1 MFSSTTSLLPQN
13 KIAGTQIAWGR
24 GTWGEIED
32 GRSGYLFDKDDAF
45 QYVVPQQWLAGNS
58 VSEDDLTD
66 CLTQIEKEVGEP
78 EEFRRGL
85 GLIPGGGF
93 THPGIVVRS
102 RTNDEVVCVFTPT
115 SFQPDFLNGKVDGY
129 FEWFLDKKGADTAD
143 LSTWM
148 KQFDAMSG
156 NRLDNITA
164 SPVVPVYGE
173 AVEVTAKSDV
183 LSEAERDWFLR
194 KVWQYQKGGCPK
206 GTKSRL
212 AEEILVTWKRVL
224 GESEVVEA
232 DPSLQPPKK
241 WFEKMLGQV
250 EGDDKPA
257 IVGAIWRDLSD
268 EKKAEIRAREG
279 KTYAPA
285 KSESVAPQLKKKL
298 TSLPTSE
305 VARML
310 HAKEISDSD
319 VEDTFGEFS
328 AKLDR
333 IYDAVSKLEL
343 SGDTYT
349 YVVDKDERGEFAA
362 HVEDHG
368 GKVVWEA
375 SSDDDE
381 DGAFW
386 PVTDGFMKHEQ
397 DVDGLEKYLKQMHVI
412 PASANLTK

>member
-1 MFSSTTSLLPQN
+1 MGDPPLCLLDPLEDDAVMFSSTTSLLPQN

-24 GTWGEIED
+24 GTWGDLED

-85 GLIPGGGF
+85 GLIPGGGA
-93 THPGIVVRS
+93 THPGIVIRS

-129 FEWFLDKKGADTAD
+129 FEWFLDKKGADTKD
-143 LSTWM
+143 LNTWM

-156 NRLDNITA
+156 NRLDNITS
-164 SPVVPVYGE
+164 SPIVPVYGE
-173 AVEVTAKSDV
+173 ALEVTAKSSV

-194 KVWQYQKGGCPK
+194 KVWQYQKGGCPN

-212 AEEILVTWKRVL
+212 AEEILVTWRKVL
-224 GESEVVEA
+224 GEPKAPVVTEA
-232 DPSLQPPKK
+232 VD
-241 WFEKMLGQV
+241 
-250 EGDDKPA
+250 
-257 IVGAIWRDLSD
+257 
-268 EKKAEIRAREG
+268 
-279 KTYAPA
+279 
-285 KSESVAPQLKKKL
+285 PQLKKKL
-298 TSLPTSE
+298 TSLQVSE
-305 VARML
+305 IARMIQ
-310 HAKEISDSD
+310 AKEISDSD
-319 VEDTFGEFS
+319 VEDALGEFS
-328 AKLDR
+328 PKLDR
-333 IYDAVSKLEL
+333 VYDAVSKLEL
-343 SGDTYT
+343 SGNTYT

-381 DGAFW
+381 DGNFW

-397 DVDGLEKYLKQMHVI
+397 DMDGLEKYLKQMRVI